1 MENENIEPDD
11 IHISYASNIMDTNF
25 FNDVHNSSMIENY
38 VTWWPLAQP
47 SPWPLAAHLG
57 SSNG

>member
-38 VTWWPLAQP
+38 VT
-47 SPWPLAAHLG
+47 
-57 SSNG
+57 